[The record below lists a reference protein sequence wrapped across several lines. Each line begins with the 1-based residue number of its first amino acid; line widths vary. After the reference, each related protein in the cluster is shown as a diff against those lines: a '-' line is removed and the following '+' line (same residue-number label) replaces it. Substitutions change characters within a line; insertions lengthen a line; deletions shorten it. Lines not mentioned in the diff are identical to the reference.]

1 MASVISARNV
11 SKRYGDKWALNGL
24 NLEVKT
30 GQIVG
35 LIGPNGAG
43 KTTALRCLLGL
54 ATYDGSLTVLGQDP
68 ARHRLQLLEKVAY
81 IADTAVL
88 PRWITVA
95 QILQHIDGVHP
106 KFDRARALSF
116 LEQTEIRSQDKV
128 GTLSKGMV
136 TQLHLALAISIDA
149 QLLVLDEPTL
159 GLDIVYRKRFYQQ
172 LLNDYFDEERT
183 IVITTHQV
191 EEVESLLTNLVFM
204 QHGRVVLDMP
214 MEELSERFLELEVNS
229 AELIRAQALHPIS
242 SRKVL
247 GGEVLLFEGVSAEQL
262 VPFGRVRTPS
272 VADLFVAK
280 MSDDFHS
287 NTSFTEKRASNH
299 A

>member
-1 MASVISARNV
+1 MASVITARNV

-24 NLEVKT
+24 NLEVES

-35 LIGPNGAG
+35 LVGPNGAG

-54 ATYDGSLTVLGQDP
+54 ATYDGSLTVMGQDP
-68 ARHRLQLLEKVAY
+68 AHDRLKLLERVAY

-88 PRWITVA
+88 PRWMTVA
-95 QILQHIDGVHP
+95 QILEHIDGVHP

-116 LEQTEIRSQDKV
+116 LEQTEIRLIDKV
-128 GTLSKGMV
+128 RTLSKGMV

-149 QLLVLDEPTL
+149 RLLVLDEPTL

-172 LLNDYFDEERT
+172 LLNDYYDEERT
-183 IVITTHQV
+183 IIITTHQV
-191 EEVESLLTNLVFM
+191 EEVEPLLTKLVFLR
-204 QHGRVVLDMP
+204 HGRVALDMS
-214 MEELSERFLELEVNS
+214 MDEIANHFLELEVG
-229 AELIRAQALHPIS
+229 AEGLSKALALHPIS

-247 GGEVLLFEGVSAEQL
+247 GGDVLLYEGGDAHQL
-262 VPFGRVRTPS
+262 EALGRVRTPS

-280 MSDDFHS
+280 MSDGNQFS
-287 NTSFTEKRASNH
+287 PSSKEERI
-299 A
+299 